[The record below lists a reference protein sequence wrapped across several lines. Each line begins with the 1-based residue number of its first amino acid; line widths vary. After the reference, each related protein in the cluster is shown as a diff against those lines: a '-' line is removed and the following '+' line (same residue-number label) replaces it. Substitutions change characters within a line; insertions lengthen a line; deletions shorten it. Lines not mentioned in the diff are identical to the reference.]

1 MYQAITDVGAE
12 AGFGFLSCF
21 SSAAEITAV
30 TTTADVDAATVSAIS
45 SAETT
50 DADARVLSGS

>member
-1 MYQAITDVGAE
+1 MYQVITDVDAA

-21 SSAAEITAV
+21 SAAAEITAV
-30 TTTADVDAATVSAIS
+30 TTTADADAAAVSAIS

-50 DADARVLSGS
+50 DADARALSGF